1 MAERCVQKKFLLFG
15 TDLIAVDE
23 IEFLA
28 LLIIESSERVTS
40 TLLQCFSD
48 AVFGM
53 VTPNRLKS
61 DFLGQGGYYLP
72 VRVWSG
78 TDRSD
83 KTMKSRGER

>member
-1 MAERCVQKKFLLFG
+1 MAERCVQKKFLFFG

-53 VTPNRLKS
+53 VT
-61 DFLGQGGYYLP
+61 FLGQGGYVLFACAGLE
-72 VRVWSG
+72 RN
-78 TDRSD
+78 RSI
-83 KTMKSRGER
+83 R